1 MKYYVVKNGKTTGI
15 FTNWDKCKESVN
27 GFSGAIYKSFK
38 SEKEALEYLNG
49 TDTVASNTVS
59 QNITS
64 ETAVN
69 QNTAVAYC
77 DGSYNDT
84 TKQFSYGLV
93 ILFGN
98 KEYEFSKAFDIIDES
113 RNVAGEIYGAMKAM
127 AFCIEN
133 NIKTLNL
140 YYDYTGIEFWATKA
154 WKANKDITRN
164 YVKFYDS
171 IKDKLDVNFVKVKGH
186 SGVELNEKVDKLAKA
201 AIGL

>member
-1 MKYYVVKNGKTTGI
+1 MKYYVVKSGRQTGI
-15 FTNWDKCKESVN
+15 FTDWDKCKESVN
-27 GFSGAIYKSFK
+27 GFSRAVYKSFK
-38 SEKEALEYLNG
+38 SQKEALEYLN
-49 TDTVASNTVS
+49 DTGSVASNTV
-59 QNITS
+59 N
-64 ETAVN
+64 ENTADTV
-69 QNTAVAYC
+69 TDKDAAVAYC
-77 DGSYNDT
+77 DGSYNDN

-98 KEYEFSKAFDIIDES
+98 KEYEFSKAFNVIDES

-127 AFCIEN
+127 EFCVEN

-154 WKANKDITRN
+154 WKANKDITKN

-171 IKDKLDVNFVKVKGH
+171 IKTKLNVNFVKVKGH
-186 SGVELNEKVDKLAKA
+186 SGVELNEKVDKIAKA